1 VSALPQIAAPLR
13 RDPAPAARS
22 ACLHCGS
29 TSPSGDRFCCEGCKA
44 VYTLLDEQGL
54 GRYYELGGGLGAP
67 AREVSSSHDLKWLE
81 GLDTSGGRCT
91 LDAQGIHC
99 TACVWLF
106 EELYTRL
113 PGAQSILVNPALG
126 TLQLQFGPEFALE
139 SFVRAT
145 ERFGYRLG
153 PAKKGQRPAD
163 SGLLLRMGVC
173 IAIAMNAMIF
183 AVAFYA
189 GLDDG
194 PLFRLFHHIEIGLA
208 SLSVVVGGSVFFRS
222 AYEGLRRGV
231 LHLDMPIALGIALA
245 FGSSTLSYLN
255 HSRATYFDTLTVFIA
270 LMLVGRWLQERVIE
284 RNRRQLLESDGA
296 DGLLTRSVRDGI
308 VSVVP
313 CTSIE
318 LDATLLIAPGD
329 LVPVDGTL
337 DDGPALCST
346 DWINGES
353 EPKEVAA
360 GGTVPAGAFNAGP
373 SAFVLRAQ
381 QAFKDSLVLSLL
393 QVPRAR
399 GNDEA
404 RSTPFWRSLAKVYV
418 AGVLLVAT
426 IGFGGW
432 LLATHDLR
440 RAMEVMSGILIVTC
454 PCAFGIATPLAYE
467 LTLAGLR
474 RAGLFVRSSGFLD
487 RAPEIREVV
496 FDKTGTLTTGSVRVS
511 ESCALNELSEQDAF
525 ALYNMTARSGHPK
538 SVAIARALGNLGA
551 SAPRLDAT
559 FHAEEHTGVGVSAV
573 HEGKQYSL
581 RAAGEDLAFRC
592 DETTRLTLQF
602 TEDLRRDAQDEVRA
616 LERMGY
622 KVYIASGDEKGRVE
636 AMGATLGLPADR
648 LRFAAS
654 PQEKAEFVAAHPKA
668 LMVGDGLN
676 DSLAVDS
683 AFASGTPAID
693 RPFLPARTDFY
704 FTTPGLRPI
713 ALALR
718 AARTLQRV
726 TRRNLTIAVAYNVV
740 SVALA
745 WAGLL
750 SPLVC
755 AIVMPLS
762 SVSVVLLTTA
772 SLSER
777 SPLWRS

>member
-1 VSALPQIAAPLR
+1 
-13 RDPAPAARS
+13 
-22 ACLHCGS
+22 
-29 TSPSGDRFCCEGCKA
+29 
-44 VYTLLDEQGL
+44 L
-54 GRYYELGGGLGAP
+54 GRYYDLGGGRGAP
-67 AREVSSSHDLKWLE
+67 AREVSSSQDLKWLE

-106 EELYTRL
+106 EELYARL

-126 TLQLQFGPEFALE
+126 TLQLQFGPEFSLE
-139 SFVRAT
+139 DFVRAT

-153 PAKKGQRPAD
+153 PSKKGQRPAD

-189 GLDDG
+189 GLNEG

-208 SLSVVVGGSVFFRS
+208 ALSVFVGGSVFFRS

-296 DGLLTRSVRDGI
+296 DGLLTRTVREGL

-318 LDATLLIAPGD
+318 LGATLLIAPGD

-337 DDGPALCST
+337 DQGPALCSM

-360 GGTVPAGAFNAGP
+360 GETVPAGAFNAGP
-373 SAFVLRAQ
+373 SAFVLRAE
-381 QAFKDSLVLSLL
+381 QAFKNSLVLSLL

-418 AGVLLVAT
+418 ASVLLVAT
-426 IGFGGW
+426 VGFGGW

-467 LTLAGLR
+467 LALAGLR

-487 RAPEIREVV
+487 RAPEITDVV
-496 FDKTGTLTTGSVRVS
+496 FDKTGTLTTGSLRVS
-511 ESCALNELSEQDAF
+511 ESCALGELSAEDAF
-525 ALYNMTARSGHPK
+525 VLYNMTARSGHPK
-538 SVAIARALGNLGA
+538 SVAIARALGGALLGGNLRV
-551 SAPRLDAT
+551 SAPRLDPA
-559 FHAEEHTGVGVSAV
+559 FHAEERAGVGVSAV
-573 HEGKQYSL
+573 HQGKRYSL

-602 TEDLRRDAQDEVRA
+602 TEDLRRDAKDEVRV

-636 AMGATLGLPADR
+636 AMGAALGLPADR